1 MGSSV
6 STHSFE
12 EHTGEVLLRIL
23 APSLPQLFVEAGLA
37 LADLMAEQ
45 RAPSSRESAETVVI
59 RAPDREALLVEWLN
73 ELIFRA
79 ETQQKIYDHIHITRL
94 SDNELRGQIRGA
106 FPERLRTSVKAA
118 TFHRLKI
125 QPEVNG
131 YSATVVLD
139 V

>member
-1 MGSSV
+1 MGSSIP
-6 STHSFE
+6 THSFE
-12 EHTGEVLLRIL
+12 EHTGEVLLRVV

-45 RAPSSRESAETVVI
+45 RAPSSRESPETVAI

-73 ELIFRA
+73 ELIFRS
-79 ETQQKIYDHIHITRL
+79 ETQQKIYDHIHITHL
-94 SDNELRGQIRGA
+94 SDNELRAEIRGA

>member
-1 MGSSV
+1 MGSSIP
-6 STHSFE
+6 THSFE
-12 EHTGEVLLRIL
+12 EHTGEVLLRVV

-45 RAPSSRESAETVVI
+45 RAPSSRESAETVAI
-59 RAPDREALLVEWLN
+59 RASDREALLVEWLN

>member
-1 MGSSV
+1 MGTSV
-6 STHSFE
+6 PKYSFE
-12 EHTGEVLLRIL
+12 EHTGEVQLRVV
-23 APSLPQLFVEAGLA
+23 APSLPQLFAEAGLA

-45 RAPSSRESAETVVI
+45 RSNSSRESTKSVAVY
-59 RAPDREALLVEWLN
+59 APDREALLVEWLN

-79 ETQQKIYDHIHITRL
+79 ETEHKIYDDIHITHL
-94 SDNELRGQIRGA
+94 SDNQLRAEIRGA

-118 TFHRLKI
+118 TYHRLKI
-125 QPEVNG
+125 EPEGDG